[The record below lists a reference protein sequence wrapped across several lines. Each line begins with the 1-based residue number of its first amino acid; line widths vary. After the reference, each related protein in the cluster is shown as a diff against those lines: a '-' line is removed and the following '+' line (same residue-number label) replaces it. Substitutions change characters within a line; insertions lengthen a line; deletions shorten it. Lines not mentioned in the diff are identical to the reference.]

1 MIEIAIDGTA
11 ASGKGTLARRLSVKY
26 DFPHLDTGSMYRMVA
41 LELINDKKNDYTN
54 LEIECCK
61 IAKKL
66 SFKQLEN
73 NKLRSEVVAALASK
87 IASFPTLRETLNLKQ
102 IEFANVNKRKYG
114 GCILDGRDIGTK
126 ILPNAN
132 FKFFINASVEIRAKR
147 RLLEKNISFLHGNDE
162 ECMLQSLIS
171 DITKRDLS
179 DSTRKTSPLVP
190 AEDAFIIDTSTISA
204 DEVMSIATKIIER
217 SNKIVGWKME
227 ISINKFNI

>member
-54 LEIECCK
+54 LEIESCK

-87 IASFPTLRETLNLKQ
+87 IASFPSLRETLNLKQ

-147 RLLEKNISFLHGNDE
+147 RLLEKNISFLQGNDE

-179 DSTRKTSPLVP
+179 DSRRKTSPLVP
-190 AEDAFIIDTSTISA
+190 AEDAFIIDTSSISA

-217 SNKIVGWKME
+217 SNKTVG
-227 ISINKFNI
+227 

>member
-54 LEIECCK
+54 LEIESCK

-73 NKLRSEVVAALASK
+73 NKLRTEEVAALASK
-87 IASFPTLRETLNLKQ
+87 IASFPSLRETLNLIQ
-102 IEFANVNKRKYG
+102 IEFANVNKEKYG

-162 ECMLQSLIS
+162 ECMLQSLII

-179 DSTRKTSPLVP
+179 DSRRKTSPLVP
-190 AEDAFIIDTSTISA
+190 AEDAFIIDTSAINA
-204 DEVMSIATKIIER
+204 DEVMSIATKIIEG
-217 SNKIVGWKME
+217 SNKIVG
-227 ISINKFNI
+227 